1 LKVAASKR
9 LRCLKTATLSFVI
22 EYNTKYEI
30 RATRVYATPT
40 ETSEARRH
48 KFCRV
53 KHLLLRGR
61 NGCAQCVS
69 PLSVPVENINATSSM
84 LHKQWVKR
92 RIYHSQRGDQWTR

>member
-1 LKVAASKR
+1 LQRFKA
-9 LRCLKTATLSFVI
+9 ATLSFVI
-22 EYNTKYEI
+22 EYEI
-30 RATRVYATPT
+30 RAPRVYATPIEISGT
-40 ETSEARRH
+40 RRH

-69 PLSVPVENINATSSM
+69 PPSVPVENINVTSSM

-92 RIYHSQRGDQWTR
+92 RIYHS